1 MCIGIGLTIGF
12 HKVCDVSCSVV
23 LWYISNI
30 ALNSCWALH
39 VTLLAVKDVVSHHS
53 G

>member
-1 MCIGIGLTIGF
+1 MGF
-12 HKVCDVSCSVV
+12 HKVRDVSCDV
-23 LWYISNI
+23 LLQHVSDI